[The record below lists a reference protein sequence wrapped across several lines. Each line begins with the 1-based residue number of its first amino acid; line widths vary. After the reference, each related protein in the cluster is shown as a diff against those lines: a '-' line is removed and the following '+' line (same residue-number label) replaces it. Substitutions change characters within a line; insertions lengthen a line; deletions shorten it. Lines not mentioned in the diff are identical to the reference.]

1 MGPRQK
7 KEVSITFESDEAKVI
22 IATILVKIGEGS
34 TEVTK
39 ILKVSAIGKYPFITL
54 DAKDIDFSTLLV
66 GKTTSREL
74 QLQNSSLVTTSF
86 EIEKV
91 SDDGKDP
98 TIKVNHTSGKL
109 APGQITK
116 ITVSYTPEIPE
127 VCSFANFK
135 VTAFGGNEIRFGCK
149 GQAEGYDINLSV

>member
-54 DAKDIDFSTLLV
+54 DAKDIDFGTRFRERE
-66 GKTTSREL
+66 KTRTKSEAGFFVKHLMNKYRERPL
-74 QLQNSSLVTTSF
+74 
-86 EIEKV
+86 
-91 SDDGKDP
+91 
-98 TIKVNHTSGKL
+98 
-109 APGQITK
+109 
-116 ITVSYTPEIPE
+116 
-127 VCSFANFK
+127 
-135 VTAFGGNEIRFGCK
+135 
-149 GQAEGYDINLSV
+149 